1 MSPDLPESISNGL
14 TPMEGVKIG
23 FNLKIC
29 IGCGKCASGSCFVN
43 AIKIKGGKAQIN
55 EKKLSCCG
63 RCAEICENE
72 AITVQ
77 MTSDVVVRFIERIK
91 NLVDVK
97 SE

>member
-1 MSPDLPESISNGL
+1 M
-14 TPMEGVKIG
+14 
-23 FNLKIC
+23 
-29 IGCGKCASGSCFVN
+29 
-43 AIKIKGGKAQIN
+43 
-55 EKKLSCCG
+55 KKNCRVCG

>member
-1 MSPDLPESISNGL
+1 MWKVRITLML
-14 TPMEGVKIG
+14 
-23 FNLKIC
+23 C
-29 IGCGKCASGSCFVN
+29 KCN
-43 AIKIKGGKAQIN
+43 KNKGGKAQIN
-55 EKKLSCCG
+55 EKNCRVCG